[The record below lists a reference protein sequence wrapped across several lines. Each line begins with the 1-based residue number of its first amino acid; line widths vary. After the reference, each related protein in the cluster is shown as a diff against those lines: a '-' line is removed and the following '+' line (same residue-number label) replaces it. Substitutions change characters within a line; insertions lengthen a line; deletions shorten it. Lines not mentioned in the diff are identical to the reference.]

1 MKAIIIIII
10 VLLVLFWLYLLCLRC
25 RRGKMDQAYFRQW
38 RYAHRGLHDRE
49 KGIPENSMAAFKR
62 AAANGFGAELDV
74 HLMKDG
80 KLLPPFVSVSGLG
93 ETAAWDIMEGRK
105 GKQFISIEEF
115 SAACPKVSKT
125 HIEDLKLAGA
135 FGDLPETSQITLF

>member
-1 MKAIIIIII
+1 M
-10 VLLVLFWLYLLCLRC
+10 
-25 RRGKMDQAYFRQW
+25 
-38 RYAHRGLHDRE
+38 
-49 KGIPENSMAAFKR
+49 
-62 AAANGFGAELDV
+62 
-74 HLMKDG
+74 
-80 KLLPPFVSVSGLG
+80 SVSGLG

-125 HIEDLKLAGA
+125 HIEDLKFAGA

>member
-80 KLLPPFVSVSGLG
+80 KLAVIHDASLLR
-93 ETAAWDIMEGRK
+93 TAGADVE
-105 GKQFISIEEF
+105 
-115 SAACPKVSKT
+115 
-125 HIEDLKLAGA
+125 IEDLTA
-135 FGDLPETSQITLF
+135 